1 VDGVETT
8 DIDREIWEAAVHESA
23 PAVSATNAVMVD
35 ITSVP
40 NDGPRQLQW
49 QELRHE
55 LFEIRE
61 LLALRAGLVPL

>member
-1 VDGVETT
+1 
-8 DIDREIWEAAVHESA
+8 VHESA
-23 PAVSATNAVMVD
+23 PAVSAMNAVMVD

-40 NDGPRQLQW
+40 SDGHRQLQW